1 MLKIFSFF
9 KKSSEPQ
16 ETTKAKPGFFK
27 RLGRDA
33 KSWTGFDDAVGFAKD
48 IRIPGKKYFNE
59 QKQLYADNIAQEET
73 FQNLPFDEVLRR
85 WNIHSNKD
93 EADVIK
99 RKRWEICLGIFLLVF
114 GSYALSSQFGADLS
128 YLVFIMNA
136 SATISI
142 IILGLVLILSAYWR
156 ISVLEHRKFLPFIQW
171 LRSFGSFG

>member
-1 MLKIFSFF
+1 MPNILSFL
-9 KKSSEPQ
+9 KKSSETQ
-16 ETTKAKPGFFK
+16 DTKKSKPGFFR
-27 RLGRDA
+27 RLGRDV
-33 KSWTGFDDAVGFAKD
+33 KSWTGIDDAVGFAKD

-85 WNIHSNKD
+85 WDIHSDND
-93 EADVIK
+93 EAHVIK

-114 GSYALSSQFGADLS
+114 GSYALSSQFGAGLS
-128 YLVFIMNA
+128 YLVLFMNA

-156 ISVLEHRKFLPFIQW
+156 ISVLEHRKFLPFVKW
-171 LRSFGSFG
+171 LRNFGSFR